1 MNNMMT
7 SLYSKPKSNHSN
19 IAIDISSDDSDEDE
33 PKNGNKATSSNAQH
47 PSKPTSSSNMIPIGI
62 KKPSGQMG
70 MIPIAA
76 IQNNLTI
83 KRAASPK
90 QDQKGGP
97 IKKRRHSG
105 ESSPKRNDKRND
117 NSGAVLSSLAN
128 RSRPKKY
135 KKEIIVRKSRNTFD
149 DIGGME
155 KILKELCELLMHLRH
170 PELYLFIG
178 LAQPRGILLH
188 GPPGSGKTL
197 LARAIAGQLG
207 IALIEI
213 PATEL
218 IAGVSGESEERIRE
232 VFEQAV
238 ACAPCVLFIDE
249 VDAISSNR
257 QNASKDME
265 RRIVSQLISCLDG
278 LAMHESGDGV
288 LVIGST
294 TRPDVL
300 DPGLRRVGRFDHEIS
315 IGIPD
320 RRGRKE
326 ILLLLTESLC
336 LEPGLDFDKLAEITP
351 GYVGA
356 DLLALTNR
364 AATMAIKRKCMEQ
377 IKIYQARSRK
387 NMTIVDLVDDP
398 PEKSD
403 EQPTPVPTEA
413 MQTESTG
420 TPSENVEK
428 KINQDENAESNENK
442 TNVVEPPQH
451 PNGDAIVLD
460 DLDEEDLKNLPEP
473 TLFQLVNWLEA
484 LPFANIDV
492 QNLYITMD
500 DMKAALKVVQPSA
513 KREGFLTVPDVTW
526 DDIGSLQEIR
536 EELKLAVLAPVKFPE
551 KMEKLGLS
559 SPSGVLLC
567 GPPGCGK
574 TLLAKAIANEAGINF
589 ISVKGPELMNMYVGE
604 SERAVR
610 TCFQRARNSTPCVIF
625 FDEFDSL
632 CPKRSESGEGGGSG
646 TRVVNQLL
654 TEMDG
659 VEDRKGVFLMAA
671 TNRPDIIDPAILRPG
686 RLDKILYVGLP
697 EHNDRKEILEALT
710 KVNNIF
716 LNF

>member
-1 MNNMMT
+1 
-7 SLYSKPKSNHSN
+7 
-19 IAIDISSDDSDEDE
+19 
-33 PKNGNKATSSNAQH
+33 
-47 PSKPTSSSNMIPIGI
+47 
-62 KKPSGQMG
+62 
-70 MIPIAA
+70 
-76 IQNNLTI
+76 
-83 KRAASPK
+83 
-90 QDQKGGP
+90 
-97 IKKRRHSG
+97 
-105 ESSPKRNDKRND
+105 
-117 NSGAVLSSLAN
+117 
-128 RSRPKKY
+128 
-135 KKEIIVRKSRNTFD
+135 
-149 DIGGME
+149 
-155 KILKELCELLMHLRH
+155 
-170 PELYLFIG
+170 
-178 LAQPRGILLH
+178 
-188 GPPGSGKTL
+188 
-197 LARAIAGQLG
+197 
-207 IALIEI
+207 
-213 PATEL
+213 
-218 IAGVSGESEERIRE
+218 
-232 VFEQAV
+232 
-238 ACAPCVLFIDE
+238 
-249 VDAISSNR
+249 
-257 QNASKDME
+257 
-265 RRIVSQLISCLDG
+265 
-278 LAMHESGDGV
+278 MHESGDGV

-403 EQPTPVPTEA
+403 EQPTPVSTEA

-428 KINQDENAESNENK
+428 KSESNDTEEKKEENNESSKTVNQDENAESNENK

-589 ISVKGPELMNMYVGE
+589 ISVKGPELMNMVK
-604 SERAVR
+604 
-610 TCFQRARNSTPCVIF
+610 IF
-625 FDEFDSL
+625 
-632 CPKRSESGEGGGSG
+632 
-646 TRVVNQLL
+646 
-654 TEMDG
+654 
-659 VEDRKGVFLMAA
+659 
-671 TNRPDIIDPAILRPG
+671 
-686 RLDKILYVGLP
+686 
-697 EHNDRKEILEALT
+697 
-710 KVNNIF
+710 
-716 LNF
+716 

>member
-1 MNNMMT
+1 M
-7 SLYSKPKSNHSN
+7 
-19 IAIDISSDDSDEDE
+19 
-33 PKNGNKATSSNAQH
+33 
-47 PSKPTSSSNMIPIGI
+47 
-62 KKPSGQMG
+62 
-70 MIPIAA
+70 
-76 IQNNLTI
+76 
-83 KRAASPK
+83 
-90 QDQKGGP
+90 
-97 IKKRRHSG
+97 
-105 ESSPKRNDKRND
+105 
-117 NSGAVLSSLAN
+117 
-128 RSRPKKY
+128 
-135 KKEIIVRKSRNTFD
+135 
-149 DIGGME
+149 
-155 KILKELCELLMHLRH
+155 
-170 PELYLFIG
+170 
-178 LAQPRGILLH
+178 
-188 GPPGSGKTL
+188 
-197 LARAIAGQLG
+197 G

-232 VFEQAV
+232 VFEQAA

-249 VDAISSNR
+249 IDAISSNR
-257 QNASKDME
+257 VNASKDME

-326 ILLLLTESLC
+326 ILLLLTECLS

-377 IKIYQARSRK
+377 IRIYQARSRK
-387 NMTIVDLVDDP
+387 NMTIVDLVDDT
-398 PEKSD
+398 PEKPD
-403 EQPTPVPTEA
+403 DIPTTKDTVDDK
-413 MQTESTG
+413 TESKEV
-420 TPSENVEK
+420 ENDTNTTEKTEKMEVEHSHT
-428 KINQDENAESNENK
+428 ENIEKNDTEVSNEK
-442 TNVVEPPQH
+442 TETSVTTTEPQANIEPPKQA
-451 PNGDAIVLD
+451 NGDAIVLD

-492 QNLYITMD
+492 QNLHITMD

-589 ISVKGPELMNMYVGE
+589 ISVKGPELMNM
-604 SERAVR
+604 VR
-610 TCFQRARNSTPCVIF
+610 ISNLNLAKT
-625 FDEFDSL
+625 
-632 CPKRSESGEGGGSG
+632 
-646 TRVVNQLL
+646 
-654 TEMDG
+654 
-659 VEDRKGVFLMAA
+659 
-671 TNRPDIIDPAILRPG
+671 
-686 RLDKILYVGLP
+686 KI
-697 EHNDRKEILEALT
+697 
-710 KVNNIF
+710 
-716 LNF
+716 